1 MAAGRAHD
9 RQPFAL
15 VWHEE
20 AMKPC
25 ILVTNDDGI
34 HSPGLRAAVSALAP
48 LGDLVVVAPLE
59 QYSGAGRSF
68 AQGSR
73 GRIEPVEISWA
84 GGSVQAYG
92 VDGSPTQAA
101 LHGLVE
107 FSPRRPDL
115 AVVGINYGENLGNG
129 ITASGTVGAALEMA
143 SAGVPALAVS
153 RQVASKYYLTHS
165 TEIDFAAAAHFVQMF
180 ARRLLASNTGLAK
193 DVDLLKIDVPDT
205 ASPTTPWQV
214 TRVSRQRY
222 FEILP
227 PERESIDG
235 EGPLRYRI
243 SVDEASL
250 ERDSD
255 IYALI
260 YDRVVSVAP
269 VSMDLSSR
277 VDRGRLQRLL
287 DDVAG

>member
-1 MAAGRAHD
+1 
-9 RQPFAL
+9 
-15 VWHEE
+15 
-20 AMKPC
+20 MKPC

-34 HSPGLRAAVSALAP
+34 HSPGLRAAVEALAP
-48 LGDLVVVAPLE
+48 LGDLVVVAPVA

-73 GRIEPVEISWA
+73 GRLQPVEIA
-84 GGSVQAYG
+84 CADGAVQAYG

-101 LHGLVE
+101 LHALVE
-107 FSPRRPDL
+107 LAPRRPDL

-180 ARRLLASNTGLAK
+180 ARRLLLASGGLVD

-205 ASPTTPWQV
+205 ATPDTPWRV

-227 PERESIDG
+227 PERESLRS
-235 EGPLRYRI
+235 EGPLGYRI
-243 SVDEASL
+243 RVDESAL

-255 IYALI
+255 IYALV

-269 VSMDLSSR
+269 ISVDLSSR
-277 VDRGRLQRLL
+277 VDRDKLQALL
-287 DDVAG
+287 RDGAGGSDGS

>member
-1 MAAGRAHD
+1 
-9 RQPFAL
+9 
-15 VWHEE
+15 
-20 AMKPC
+20 MKPC

-34 HSPGLRAAVSALAP
+34 RSPGLRASVAALAP

-73 GRIEPVEISWA
+73 GRLEPVELTWP
-84 GGSVQAYG
+84 GGSVQAFG

-101 LHGLVE
+101 LHALVE
-107 FSPRRPDL
+107 LAPRRPDL

-143 SAGVPALAVS
+143 SAGIPSLAVS

-165 TEIDFAAAAHFVQMF
+165 TEIDFTAAAHFVQLF
-180 ARRLLASNTGLAK
+180 ARRLLSSGGRLGE
-193 DVDLLKIDVPDT
+193 DVDLLKIDVPDDAT
-205 ASPTTPWQV
+205 PATPWRV

-227 PERESIDG
+227 PGRESLQD
-235 EGPLRYRI
+235 EGPLGYRI
-243 SVDEASL
+243 RVDEAAL

-255 IYALI
+255 IYALLFE
-260 YDRVVSVAP
+260 RVVSVAP
-269 VSMDLSSR
+269 ISVDLSSR
-277 VDRGRLQRLL
+277 VDRARLQALL
-287 DDVAG
+287 SNGSHPSGV